1 MGQGA
6 DVGATLRGYRA
17 RFSIKQDALARALD
31 VSQGQLSRWESGR
44 ERPGARNRDVIDA
57 LIHGRADPLL
67 AGLINYVRGARA
79 PLALFDARLAIV
91 AAQKP
96 RNRCRQGA
104 RTRQP
109 ALCAPCLNRS
119 DSSPHA
125 SALIARASASVISV
139 CTCHPSPVCGK
150 SVRKCPPRLS
160 VRLSAAAATSV
171 ADVTMLR

>member
-17 RFSIKQDALARALD
+17 RFSIKQDALARALG

-67 AGLINYVRGARA
+67 AGLIHYVRGARA

-91 AAQKP
+91 AASPTLTGMGAPLARLAGCSIRISTPHWIHCKNALLP
-96 RNRCRQGA
+96 CRNRGRFLCSKSRFPMRLCRG
-104 RTRQP
+104 P
-109 ALCAPCLNRS
+109 AT
-119 DSSPHA
+119 
-125 SALIARASASVISV
+125 V
-139 CTCHPSPVCGK
+139 G
-150 SVRKCPPRLS
+150 
-160 VRLSAAAATSV
+160 
-171 ADVTMLR
+171 